1 MRSERASS
9 ELNTV
14 VSPGLKLEFV
24 LQTMQLIKYTDPDSV
39 KYIVGQ
45 ITEARSIMTREMK
58 KCIEAGIDPQ
68 YAAKEAVDAIIDELF
83 VRFVCQSPS

>member
-9 ELNTV
+9 ELNV
-14 VSPGLKLEFV
+14 VVPHELKLEFV
-24 LQTMQLIKYTDPDSV
+24 LQTMRFIKNTDPESV
-39 KYIVGQ
+39 KYITGQ

>member
-9 ELNTV
+9 ELNV
-14 VSPGLKLEFV
+14 VVPHELKLEFV
-24 LQTMQLIKYTDPDSV
+24 LQTMRFIKNTDPESV
-39 KYIVGQ
+39 KYITGQ
-45 ITEARSIMTREMK
+45 ITEARSIMLREMK

>member
-9 ELNTV
+9 ELNAV
-14 VSPGLKLEFV
+14 VTSGLKLEFV
-24 LQTMQLIKYTDPDSV
+24 LQTMRFIKNTDPESV
-39 KYIVGQ
+39 KYITGQ
-45 ITEARSIMTREMK
+45 ITEARSIMLREMK